1 MSPDYFDLED
11 HRPILDWLQVIRNRQ
26 IVYVGLDALTDRE
39 VATAVGNA
47 MFSDLVSVA
56 GRIYKYG
63 LHDGFYQ
70 TAQTGQKITA
80 NLCAFR

>member
-1 MSPDYFDLED
+1 M
-11 HRPILDWLQVIRNRQ
+11 IRNKQ

-56 GRIYKYG
+56 GRLYKHG
-63 LHDGFYQ
+63 LHDGFY
-70 TAQTGQKITA
+70 KINA
-80 NLCAFR
+80 KKSLAPYLLPFR